1 MDPIARELIRYR
13 LLNAASQMKSVVLHT
28 AYSNLWKEAGDL
40 SCALLTAHGEVIA
53 QGGADIPIHLGTMPY
68 SLRGLLAEIP
78 AATLEPGDVM
88 LQNDPYR
95 GNNHLNDLFMV
106 RPVFAE
112 GRVMAYAAVRGHFA
126 DVGGGAPGSYTTT
139 GVDLYA
145 EGLRI
150 PPSLI
155 YRRGVEN
162 EDLRRMLE
170 ANLRHPVERL
180 GDLHAQ
186 YAGCNVGTQ
195 RLEELAAEH
204 GADAVEEAMEE
215 ILDASEASTR
225 RRIEELPDGVWSF
238 EDACDGD
245 GIDDEPIVIA
255 ATVEISGSE
264 ISIDFSGSSPQCRG
278 GMNMPLAVTTSA
290 ALFPIKCL
298 TDPENPANSGYYRPI
313 TVTAPKG
320 CVVNSTFPRPVV
332 GGNHETAARVAD
344 AVFGA
349 LAEVLPDQVVAAGAG
364 STGIVAYGSSDGDHP
379 FLLVEVHGAGQGA
392 GRGADGGNA
401 HRVNVVNTANT
412 PTELLELSYPVHV
425 ERYAISDDH
434 GGPGTWRGGCGI
446 ERRIRFE
453 REGWLTITT
462 DRAVRPPYGLFGGG
476 PAHPTEVTLASAGGE
491 ERALPSKTAPL
502 LVEPGSTLTI
512 SCAGGGGYG
521 PPEGRALDAL
531 QADLDDAYVTPEAA
545 ERTYGRR
552 VHQDPDRPDGAAVVS

>member
-1 MDPIARELIRYR
+1 MDPIAREIIRYR
-13 LLNAASQMKSVVLHT
+13 LLNAANQMKSVVLHT

-40 SCALLTAHGEVIA
+40 SCAILTARGEVIA
-53 QGGADIPIHLGTMPY
+53 QGGADIPIHLATMPF

-106 RPVFAE
+106 RPVFTG
-112 GRVMAYAAVRGHFA
+112 GRVIAYAAVRGHFA

-155 YRRGVEN
+155 YRAGVEN
-162 EDLRRMLE
+162 ADLRRILE
-170 ANLRHPVERL
+170 ANLRHPVERM

-186 YAGCNVGTQ
+186 YAGCNVGSQ
-195 RLEELAAEH
+195 RVEDLADEYGAE
-204 GADAVEEAMEE
+204 AVEEAMEQ
-215 ILDASEASTR
+215 ILDASETSAR
-225 RRIEELPDGVWSF
+225 RRIEALPDGVWAF

-245 GIDDEPIVIA
+245 GIDDEPIVIV
-255 ATVEISGSE
+255 ATVTIAGSDVT
-264 ISIDFSGSSPQCRG
+264 IDFTGSSPQCRG

-298 TDPENPANSGYYRPI
+298 TDPDNPANSGYYRPI
-313 TVTAPKG
+313 AVTAPEG
-320 CVVNSTFPRPVV
+320 TVVNSTFPRPVV

-349 LAEVLPDQVVAAGAG
+349 LAEVLPDDVVAAGAG
-364 STGIVAYGSSDGDHP
+364 STGIVAYGSSNGDDP

-412 PTELLELSYPVHV
+412 PTELLEISYPIRV
-425 ERYAISDDH
+425 ERYAISDDG

-446 ERRIRFE
+446 ERRIRLE

-476 PAHPTEVTLASAGGE
+476 AARPTSVTLDTAAGE
-491 ERALPSKTAPL
+491 ERSLPSKTPPL
-502 LVEPGSTLTI
+502 LVQPGSTLTI

-521 PPEGRALDAL
+521 PPEERPLEAL
-531 QADLDDAYVTPEAA
+531 QADLDDGYVTRESAA
-545 ERTYGRR
+545 REYGRCVEER
-552 VHQDPDRPDGAAVVS
+552 PDRPEGSAVVS